1 MSGDLPL
8 LIQRLGGYNEQTLV
22 MAHVAGLQN
31 SAAIAS
37 PAEIRAAFIN
47 LRLPPPSNVS
57 QHLKKLAGERLV
69 MQPSAGTWAVTP
81 LGLERIRQMMEGLRN
96 EDLSAHGQKGEEPS
110 FSDVPHHLIPS
121 ELAPAAFQ
129 AGIARFLEGHP
140 FDRNVLAMSRFPR
153 DDIDDD
159 PMDRVLPVCR
169 ATCQE
174 LGLELHLA
182 SDRAVEDLLFG
193 NVAAA
198 MWASRYGIAILED
211 TVGEGL
217 NYNAVLE
224 VGAMLVTGRRCLLL
238 KDVSIPEKPTD
249 LIGHIHQTV
258 DVRDPQSVRDAIRQW
273 ITKDLAIA

>member
-1 MSGDLPL
+1 MPGDLPL
-8 LIQRLGGYNEQTLV
+8 LIQRLEGYGEQTLIL
-22 MAHVAGLQN
+22 AHVAALQD
-31 SAAIAS
+31 SAGVAS
-37 PAEIRAAFIN
+37 PAGIKGAFVN
-47 LRLPPPSNVS
+47 LHLPPPSNVS
-57 QHLKKLAGERLV
+57 QHLAKLGGQGLV
-69 MQPSAGTWAVTP
+69 MQPSPGVWAVTP
-81 LGLERIRQMMEGLRN
+81 LGVERIRQVMAGISDEAWTAL
-96 EDLSAHGQKGEEPS
+96 GQHGEEPS
-110 FSDVPHHLIPS
+110 FSDVPHHLIPP
-121 ELAPAAFQ
+121 ELAPASFQ

-159 PMDRVLPVCR
+159 PIDQVLPVCR

-258 DVRDPQSVRDAIRQW
+258 DVRNPQSVRDAIRQW

>member
-8 LIQRLGGYNEQTLV
+8 LIQRLGGYDEQTLIL
-22 MAHVAGLQN
+22 ARVAGLQGV
-31 SAAIAS
+31 AGVAS
-37 PAEIRAAFIN
+37 PAGIKAIFIT

-57 QHLKKLAGERLV
+57 QHLAKLAGQGLV
-69 MQPSAGTWAVTP
+69 MQPSAGVWAVTP
-81 LGLERIRQMMEGLRN
+81 VGLQRIRQMMEGVRD
-96 EDLSAHGQKGEEPS
+96 EDFMALGQHGEEPS
-110 FSDVPHHLIPS
+110 FSDVPHHLIPP

-153 DDIDDD
+153 DDVDDD
-159 PMDRVLPVCR
+159 PIDQIIPVCR

-174 LGLELHLA
+174 LGLELHIA
-182 SDRAVEDLLFG
+182 SDRVVEDLLFG

-238 KDVSIPEKPTD
+238 KDVSVPEKPTD
-249 LIGHIHQTV
+249 LIGHIHETV
-258 DVRDPQSVRDAIRQW
+258 DVRNPESVRDAIRHW
-273 ITKDLAIA
+273 VTEDLAIA